1 MIEIPEFIEFIF
13 TPAPSRLHLYCHFK
27 LLHTMGIVSTTQGGG
42 KYSAPMIETIEV
54 AAEIGFAVSGNVPS
68 SDGISPLGYYDDFY
82 LSENE

>member
-1 MIEIPEFIEFIF
+1 
-13 TPAPSRLHLYCHFK
+13 
-27 LLHTMGIVSTTQGGG
+27 MGIVSTTKGGG

>member
-1 MIEIPEFIEFIF
+1 MNLFSRRPL
-13 TPAPSRLHLYCHFK
+13 PAYICIVTFK
-27 LLHTMGIVSTTQGGG
+27 LLHTMGIVSTTKGGG

-54 AAEIGFAVSGNVPS
+54 AAEIGFAASGNVPS